1 MSNES
6 ARSVKCVKRKQS
18 KVWKYLKLR
27 QRQIANISKEG
38 PKYLEPKNVGR
49 LKNIDCQQN
58 LFICHVDEDGCY
70 SSGLKIRRVRSL
82 KVPKVWDRI
91 FKIEKV

>member
-1 MSNES
+1 M
-6 ARSVKCVKRKQS
+6 SVKSVKRKQS

-27 QRQIANISKEG
+27 QRQIANISR